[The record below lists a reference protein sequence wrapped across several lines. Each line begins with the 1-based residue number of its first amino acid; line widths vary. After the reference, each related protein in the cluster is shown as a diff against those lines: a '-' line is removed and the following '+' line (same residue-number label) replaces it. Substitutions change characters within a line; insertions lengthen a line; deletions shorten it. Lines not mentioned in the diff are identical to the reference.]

1 MFEAIFL
8 QEKRSLLPFVSQRH
22 GLQTSGR
29 QRGFGAASPKGQIWH
44 RKDPT
49 LLCSSSRPILALRS
63 LKSSGEH
70 HIIVYRVQRSFVP
83 LSGKELSGEK
93 SWGDFVLAD
102 LSSIAGDTLPPPCW
116 LLTPMEELWVDS

>member
-1 MFEAIFL
+1 MQLVQKGRFGTG
-8 QEKRSLLPFVSQRH
+8 RVLPFPVLPL
-22 GLQTSGR
+22 GP
-29 QRGFGAASPKGQIWH
+29 FWH
-44 RKDPT
+44 
-49 LLCSSSRPILALRS
+49 SRS
-63 LKSSGEH
+63 LKTSGEH
-70 HIIVYRVQRSFVP
+70 HIIVYRVQLSFVP